1 VRRALSD
8 SGLEFVLIISDY
20 VYDKLVLHRHT
31 LADPNSFH
39 RVKTQVKRTKVH
51 AWMYLPDGW
60 PP

>member
-1 VRRALSD
+1 
-8 SGLEFVLIISDY
+8 VLIISDY

-51 AWMYLPDGW
+51 AWMYLPDG
-60 PP
+60 PGIRP